1 MTKGIIKDLGD
12 GLILRRASIEDT
24 EALVEFNGRIHAE
37 PGSDDPQEG
46 VAAWVR
52 DLASKPHPTFDVA
65 DFTIVEDT
73 TTGKIISS
81 LNLINQTW
89 SYEGVKFG
97 VGRPELVGTDP
108 EYRRQGLI
116 REQFEVIHQWSAAR
130 GHKVQGIT
138 GIPYYYRLFG
148 YEMTVALGGSR
159 IGYLPHAPKLKE
171 EEEEPFTLRPATEA
185 DIPFIMNVY
194 AHAVKRSTL
203 SCVRGVDYWTYE
215 LNGKSEQNINRSLCR
230 IIENRGDEAVGFI
243 LHAPSVWNPVISM
256 WCYELKAG
264 VSWLEVTPSVIRY
277 LVAIGKEYAA
287 QKDDIELVG
296 YNFNLGADH
305 PAYQV
310 MPAQLPRVNKPYAW
324 YIRVADVPDFL
335 RHIGP
340 VLEKRLAESYVVGYN
355 GDLKLSFYRAGVKLS
370 FEKGKLKDVESY
382 LPKDQEDADVLFPE
396 LTFLRVLFGH
406 ESFQSVENSFP
417 DCYARS
423 DQGRALT
430 PVLFPQKYSNIWA
443 IA

>member
-1 MTKGIIKDLGD
+1 MAKDIIRDLGD
-12 GLILRRASIEDT
+12 GLILRRASIADT
-24 EALVEFNGRIHAE
+24 EDLVEFNGRIHAE
-37 PGSDDPQEG
+37 PGSEDPQEG

-52 DLASKPHPTFDVA
+52 DLASEPHPTFDVA

-73 TTGKIISS
+73 TTGKIVSS
-81 LNLINQTW
+81 LNLIDQTW
-89 SYEGVKFG
+89 SYEGVEFG

-159 IGYLPHAPKLKE
+159 IGYLPHAPKLKDE
-171 EEEEPFTLRPATEA
+171 EEEAFTFRPATEA
-185 DIPFIMNVY
+185 DIPFIMEVY
-194 AHAVKRSTL
+194 PRATNRSMV
-203 SCVRGVDYWTYE
+203 SCVRGADYWNYE
-215 LNGKSEQNINRSLCR
+215 INGKSEQNINRSEYR
-230 IIENRGDEAVGFI
+230 IIENCDEEPVGFI
-243 LHAPSVWNPVISM
+243 LHAPLVWNPVINM
-256 WCYELKAG
+256 WGYELKEG
-264 VSWLEVTPSVIRY
+264 VSWLDVTPSVIRY
-277 LVAIGKEYAA
+277 LVQTGKEYAV
-287 QKDDIELVG
+287 KKEDIELAG

-324 YIRVADVPDFL
+324 YIRVADIPDFL
-335 RHIGP
+335 NHIGP
-340 VLEKRLAESYVVGYN
+340 VLEKRLAESYVLGYS
-355 GDLKLSFYRAGVKLS
+355 GDLKLSFYRSGVSLT
-370 FEKGKLKDVESY
+370 FEKGKLMGVESY
-382 LPKDQEDADVLFPE
+382 LPKDQDDADVLFPD

-406 ESFQSVENSFP
+406 ESFESVESAFT

-423 DQGRALT
+423 DQGRALI
-430 PVLFPQKYSNIWA
+430 PVLFPQKFSNIWA